1 MAGLKEIKG
10 RIGGARSARK
20 ITRAMKMV
28 SAAKLRSAQSR
39 ILNLRG
45 YAAALREAARDIAL
59 SGRAGRHP
67 FLDPKPADG
76 IKKALFV
83 TITSDRGLCGGFN
96 GNICRLAEKL
106 LAKREHP
113 VQDLFFIGRKGA
125 DYFRFRGISGRGT
138 LLNLARELSYPL
150 AAKIARDLMGKI
162 RGGDYD
168 AVFMIY
174 SEFKS
179 ALSPRIVHERL
190 LPFDLDDGP
199 DGREAEESAGKR
211 SFSDKGL
218 NGGEEAKAG
227 LRAGRDIIFEA
238 PPEELLESLLERHF
252 SIHVYRC
259 LCESAAAEHGARMA
273 AMESAANS
281 AEEAISRLTLKYN
294 KLRQSAITTELAEI
308 AGGMEALK

>member
-59 SGRAGRHP
+59 SGRASHP
-67 FLDPKPADG
+67 FLDPKPKSG

-83 TITSDRGLCGGFN
+83 AITSDRGLCGGFN

-125 DYFRFRGISGRGT
+125 DYFRFRGIGGQGT

-150 AAKIARDLMGKI
+150 AAKIAADLMGKI

-174 SEFKS
+174 NEFKS
-179 ALSPRIVHERL
+179 ALSPRIIHERL
-190 LPFDLDDGP
+190 LPFDLDGP
-199 DGREAEESAGKR
+199 SEGLEAEESAGQS
-211 SFSDKGL
+211 SFSDEGL
-218 NGGEEAKAG
+218 NGGGAAKA
-227 LRAGRDIIFEA
+227 AAPGRDIIFET

-259 LCESAAAEHGARMA
+259 LCESAAAEHGARMT
-273 AMESAANS
+273 AMESAANN
-281 AEEAISRLTLKYN
+281 AEEAIARLTLKYN